1 MPNCFERL
9 VEISDNAITVTLWQD
24 DGKTYGT
31 IDIPPRQEGD
41 SIVADV
47 MMADRLEAPA
57 ALNAAVGLANKRHL
71 AIVVVDPHNLWQS
84 AWGELYQS

>member
-1 MPNCFERL
+1 
-9 VEISDNAITVTLWQD
+9 
-24 DGKTYGT
+24 
-31 IDIPPRQEGD
+31 
-41 SIVADV
+41 